1 MFKKFFGFI
10 AKSIKAYVSKH
21 GLIKSIANT
30 IETVVLSSG
39 IVIYITNVFKRWRLN
54 RKFNKILKNKASENT
69 MHNDITDVGHG
80 VYDENGYRLTSSEI

>member
-39 IVIYITNVFKRWRLN
+39 IVIYITNVFKR
-54 RKFNKILKNKASENT
+54 
-69 MHNDITDVGHG
+69 
-80 VYDENGYRLTSSEI
+80 